1 MTLMTETVP
10 FRELIQEN
18 KTLLKS
24 YMNWENYELND
35 KVLPVVEDLKEHA
48 LFVLEQNY
56 GRYQVSPEIV
66 DELIADVFVY
76 FPPLMQQLAIS
87 RLMDAY
93 SVPEED
99 TETETMTRAEETT
112 GEVQQNSELTLG
124 TQAQES
130 EEQNTQQATTG
141 TVSVAG
147 STENTQSSNTTIEN
161 TSGVAM
167 TGNRSVNLTHNMP
180 EQALVGGTGNFP
192 TDPEGT
198 PILSSAYTQTATE
211 NFNTHNPI
219 DSEETSEQTSSGTSM
234 SETNQTTTNDVT
246 VANTG
251 TNTRTV
257 QNSGSDT
264 SQSNT
269 SNEETKEITETRSRT
284 MTNKQYAYEIKA
296 FLESVEVVNAFE
308 NWANRFSWVVGII

>member
-1 MTLMTETVP
+1 MALMTETVP

-48 LFVLEQNY
+48 LFVLQQNY

-112 GEVQQNSELTLG
+112 GELQQNSELALG
-124 TQAQES
+124 GQTQES
-130 EEQNTQQATTG
+130 EEQNTKQATTG

-180 EQALVGGTGNFP
+180 EQALSGSTGYFP

-198 PILSSAYTQTATE
+198 PILSSTYVQTATE
-211 NFNTHNPI
+211 SFNTHNPI
-219 DSEETSEQTSSGTSM
+219 DSEETSEQSTSGSSTSE
-234 SETNQTTTNDVT
+234 SNQTTTNDVT

-251 TNTRTV
+251 TITRTV
-257 QNSGSDT
+257 RNSGSDT

-269 SNEETKEITETRSRT
+269 TNEETREITEAITRT
-284 MTNKQYAYEIKA
+284 MTNKQYAYELKA

-308 NWANRFSWVVGII
+308 RWVNHFSWVVGII

>member
-10 FRELIQEN
+10 FRELIHEN
-18 KTLLKS
+18 KELLKS
-24 YMNWENYELND
+24 HMNWENYDLND

-48 LFVLEQNY
+48 LFVLEKNY
-56 GRYQVSPEIV
+56 GRYPVSPEIL

-93 SVPEED
+93 SVPEDD
-99 TETETMTRAEETT
+99 TETETLTRSEETT
-112 GEVQQNSELTLG
+112 GEIQQNSELTLG
-124 TQAQES
+124 TQLQES
-130 EEQNTQQATTG
+130 EEQDTQQKTTG
-141 TVSVAG
+141 TVSVDG

-167 TGNRSVNLTHNMP
+167 TGNRSVSLSHNMP
-180 EQALVGGTGNFP
+180 EQALPGGTGYFP

-198 PILSSAYTQTATE
+198 PILGASYVQTATE
-211 NFNTHNPI
+211 SFSTHNPI
-219 DSEETSEQTSSGTSM
+219 DSEETSVQISSGTAL
-234 SETNQTTTNDVT
+234 SESNQTTTNDVT

-257 QNSGSDT
+257 QNSGSD
-264 SQSNT
+264 SSESHT
-269 SNEETKEITETRSRT
+269 SNEESRQITESRSRT
-284 MTNKQYAYEIKA
+284 MTNKQYAYEIRA

-308 NWANRFSWVVGII
+308 NWANQFSWVVGII

>member
-18 KTLLKS
+18 KALIKS
-24 YMNWENYELND
+24 QMTWENYDLNE

-48 LFVLEQNY
+48 LMVLERNY
-56 GRYQVSPEIV
+56 GRYQVEPEIL
-66 DELIADVFVY
+66 DELLVDVFVY

-141 TVSVAG
+141 TVSVVG

-167 TGNRSVNLTHNMP
+167 TGSRSVNLTHTMP
-180 EQALVGGTGNFP
+180 EQAIPGGTGYFP

-198 PILSSAYTQTATE
+198 PILGASYVQNASE

-219 DSEETSEQTSSGTSM
+219 DSEETSEQISSGTSM

-308 NWANRFSWVVGII
+308 NWANQFSWVVGII

>member
-1 MTLMTETVP
+1 MELMTEKVL

-18 KTLLKS
+18 KDLLKS
-24 YMNWENYELND
+24 YMNWENYDLND
-35 KVLPVVEDLKEHA
+35 KVLPVVEDLKDHA
-48 LFVLEQNY
+48 LFVLQQNY
-56 GRYQVSPEIV
+56 GRYQVSPDIV

-99 TETETMTRAEETT
+99 TETETMTRAETAS
-112 GEVQQNSELTLG
+112 GEVQQNSELMLG
-124 TQAQES
+124 TQLQET
-130 EEQNTQQATTG
+130 EEQDTQQTTTG

-147 STENTQSSNTTIEN
+147 STESSQTSNTTIEN

-167 TGNRSVNLTHNMP
+167 TGNRSVNLTHAMP
-180 EQALVGGTGNFP
+180 EQALPGGTGYFP

-198 PILSSAYTQTATE
+198 PILTASYVQSATE
-211 NFNTHNPI
+211 NFTTHNPI
-219 DSEETSEQTSSGTSM
+219 DSEETSVQTNTGTNT
-234 SETNQTTTNDVT
+234 SESNQTTTNDVT

-257 QNSGSDT
+257 QNSGSDS
-264 SQSNT
+264 SQSST
-269 SNEETKEITETRSRT
+269 TNEEMRDITETRTRT
-284 MTNKQYAYEIKA
+284 MTNKQYAYELRA
-296 FLESVEVVNAFE
+296 FLESVEAVNAFE
-308 NWANRFSWVVGII
+308 NWANHFSWVVGII

>member
-18 KTLLKS
+18 KDLLKS

-35 KVLPVVEDLKEHA
+35 KVLPVVEDLKDHA
-48 LFVLEQNY
+48 LMVLQQNY
-56 GRYQVSPEIV
+56 GRYQVSPDIV

-99 TETETMTRAEETT
+99 TETETLTRAETAS
-112 GEVQQNSELTLG
+112 GEVQQNSELMLG
-124 TQAQES
+124 TQLQET
-130 EEQNTQQATTG
+130 EEQDTQQTTTG

-147 STENTQSSNTTIEN
+147 STDNTHSSNTTIEN

-167 TGNRSVNLTHNMP
+167 TGNRTVNLTHSMP
-180 EQALVGGTGNFP
+180 EQALPGGTGYFP

-198 PILSSAYTQTATE
+198 PILAASYAQSATE
-211 NFNTHNPI
+211 NFTTHNPI
-219 DSEETSEQTSSGTSM
+219 DSEETSVQTNTGTNT
-234 SETNQTTTNDVT
+234 SESNQTTTNDVI
-246 VANTG
+246 VANLG

-257 QNSGSDT
+257 QNSGSDS
-264 SQSNT
+264 SQSTT
-269 SNEETKEITETRSRT
+269 SNEETRDITETRTRT
-284 MTNKQYAYEIKA
+284 MTNKQYAYELRA

-308 NWANRFSWVVGII
+308 NWVNHFSWVVGII

>member
-35 KVLPVVEDLKEHA
+35 KVLPVVEDLKDHA
-48 LFVLEQNY
+48 LFVLEKNY

-87 RLMDAY
+87 RLMDAV

-99 TETETMTRAEETT
+99 TETETLTRTEETI

-141 TVSVAG
+141 TVSVTG
-147 STENTQSSNTTIEN
+147 STENTQTSNTSIEN

-167 TGNRSVNLTHNMP
+167 TGNRSVNLTHNLP
-180 EQALVGGTGNFP
+180 EQALPGGTGYFP

-198 PILSSAYTQTATE
+198 PILSSTYAQSATE

-219 DSEETSEQTSSGTSM
+219 DSEETSEQTSSGTSEQT
-234 SETNQTTTNDVT
+234 SEQTTTNDVT

-257 QNSGSDT
+257 QNSGSDQ
-264 SQSNT
+264 SQSLTSTDEMNT
-269 SNEETKEITETRSRT
+269 VTETRERT

-308 NWANRFSWVVGII
+308 NWAKQFSWVVGII